1 MTSRLGLRLGPRTG
15 DGTGNIEADPT
26 IGAGLADRCAS
37 CYARGSAGF
46 GGDVATRPDSRDA
59 PHLFD
64 LGLQVLFPEGGWSPT
79 EDLHLT
85 SPAYE
90 TGAPLSELEGHVWCR
105 CLDLHQLPAHY
116 QCAAHLDVLQ
126 RRIGTHGVSRTL
138 ATRLRRAGAEVPSAW
153 V

>member
-1 MTSRLGLRLGPRTG
+1 VTSRLGLRLGPRTG

-85 SPAYE
+85 SPAYKA
-90 TGAPLSELEGHVWCR
+90 GAPLSVRDGQNWWVAQES
-105 CLDLHQLPAHY
+105 
-116 QCAAHLDVLQ
+116 HLD
-126 RRIGTHGVSRTL
+126 H
-138 ATRLRRAGAEVPSAW
+138 AA
-153 V
+153 